1 MYDRFRPVVRSRS
14 HLYIRFAA
22 SVAPQSRLC
31 YRRSFFGWYA
41 QRILTP
47 TAGKR
52 KELVKV
58 INNTCCL
65 HRGGETKKDKWV
77 ELRKEYVGLLHS
89 GFLYIFRMGVFLPA
103 NTSYGEQV
111 RGGSRDNRQPALQIR
126 SSLRLRRYEIVG
138 VMCGTVAQ
146 LVFRVVTLSPPPP
159 PPYPGDGAAQSKN
172 ATQWVYEP

>member
-31 YRRSFFGWYA
+31 YRRSFLGGVCSTNTHTNSGKTE
-41 QRILTP
+41 R
-47 TAGKR
+47 AG
-52 KELVKV
+52 KV

-89 GFLYIFRMGVFLPA
+89 GFLYVFRMGVFLPA

-146 LVFRVVTLSPPPP
+146 LVFRVVTLSPPPAP
-159 PPYPGDGAAQSKN
+159 PALP
-172 ATQWVYEP
+172 W